1 MRLGV
6 FGGTFDPVHL
16 GHLVAAEEATEL
28 LALDE
33 MLFVPAGQPWF
44 KAAEPVMDAAHRL
57 NMVRLAIES
66 NPRFRVC
73 DVEVARPGPSYTVDT
88 LEHLRENAQPGTEIF
103 LVLGLDAL
111 SEMHRWHCP
120 ARVFE
125 LATVVGVARPGA
137 AFDPALL
144 SDIFP
149 SAAERVIMLDITLV
163 GVGASELRRRAAAGR
178 SLRYLLP
185 DSVEAY
191 IREHGLYKRGEHD
204 YRRGTSRGDS

>member
-1 MRLGV
+1 MRIGV

-66 NPRFRVC
+66 NRRFRVC
-73 DVEVARPGPSYTVDT
+73 GVEVARPGPSYTVDT
-88 LEHLRENAQPGTEIF
+88 LEHLRDASHSGTELF

-111 SEMHRWHCP
+111 SEMYRWRCP

-137 AFDPALL
+137 AFDPGPL
-144 SDIFP
+144 SSILP
-149 SAAERVIMLDITLV
+149 CAAERVIMLDVPLV
-163 GVGASELRRRAAAGR
+163 DVGATELRRRAAAGR
-178 SLRYLLP
+178 SLRYLVP
-185 DSVEAY
+185 RGVEEY
-191 IREHGLYKRGEHD
+191 IREHGLYR
-204 YRRGTSRGDS
+204 

>member
-1 MRLGV
+1 MRIGV

-66 NPRFRVC
+66 NRRFRVC
-73 DVEVARPGPSYTVDT
+73 GVEVARPGPSYTVDT
-88 LEHLRENAQPGTEIF
+88 LEHLRDASHSGTELF

-111 SEMHRWHCP
+111 AEMYRWRCP

-125 LATVVGVARPGA
+125 LATVVGVTRPGA
-137 AFDPALL
+137 AFDPGPL
-144 SDIFP
+144 SSVLP
-149 SAAERVIMLDITLV
+149 CAAERVIMLDVPLV
-163 GVGASELRRRAAAGR
+163 DVGATELRRRASAGR
-178 SLRYLLP
+178 SLRYLVP
-185 DSVEAY
+185 DGVEEY
-191 IREHGLYKRGEHD
+191 IREHGLYR
-204 YRRGTSRGDS
+204 

>member
-66 NPRFRVC
+66 NRRFRVC
-73 DVEVARPGPSYTVDT
+73 GVEVARPGPSYTVDT
-88 LEHLRENAQPGTEIF
+88 LEHLRDASHSGTELF

-111 SEMHRWHCP
+111 AEMYRWRCP

-137 AFDPALL
+137 AFDPGPL
-144 SDIFP
+144 SSILP
-149 SAAERVIMLDITLV
+149 CAAERVIMLDVPLV
-163 GVGASELRRRAAAGR
+163 DVGATELRRRASAGR
-178 SLRYLLP
+178 SLRYLVP
-185 DSVEAY
+185 DGVEEY
-191 IREHGLYKRGEHD
+191 IREHGLYR
-204 YRRGTSRGDS
+204 

>member
-88 LEHLRENAQPGTEIF
+88 LEHLRCASPSDTELF

-111 SEMHRWHCP
+111 AEMYRWRCP

-137 AFDPALL
+137 AFDPGPL
-144 SDIFP
+144 SSVLP
-149 SAAERVIMLDITLV
+149 CAAERVIMLDVPLV
-163 GVGASELRRRAAAGR
+163 DVGATELRRRASAGR
-178 SLRYLLP
+178 SLRYLVP
-185 DSVEAY
+185 RGVEEY
-191 IREHGLYKRGEHD
+191 IREHGLYR
-204 YRRGTSRGDS
+204 